1 MKEFKTADFIL
12 QLIVI
17 LVIIVG
23 TITEGSTILMGLFLL
38 GGVQLLS
45 VIVHLFLKN
54 KLWIS
59 KLRKIYYWLLL
70 LPVGGF
76 IYALNMERED
86 KYDMPEM
93 EVMFYVG
100 IVSYLLGIFYFII
113 TIIEWRKASKQN

>member
-12 QLIVI
+12 QLVVI
-17 LVIIVG
+17 LVIIAG

-45 VIVHLFLKN
+45 VIVHLFIKD
-54 KLWIS
+54 KPWIS

-76 IYALNMERED
+76 IYAMVLDENRESD
-86 KYDMPEM
+86 WPQL
-93 EVMFYVG
+93 EVMLYVG

-113 TIIEWRKASKQN
+113 TIIEWRRASKQN